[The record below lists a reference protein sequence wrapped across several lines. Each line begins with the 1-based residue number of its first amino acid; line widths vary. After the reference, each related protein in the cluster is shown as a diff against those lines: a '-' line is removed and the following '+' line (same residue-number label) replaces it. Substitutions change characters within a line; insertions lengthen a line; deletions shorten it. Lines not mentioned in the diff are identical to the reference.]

1 MDLSDV
7 WIVGVGD
14 NNLLAKANTITQF
27 IFLQLKLESSDVEGI
42 EINGFG
48 FFQLIKRGILKL

>member
-14 NNLLAKANTITQF
+14 SNLLAKANALTQF

>member
-14 NNLLAKANTITQF
+14 INLLAKANTITH
-27 IFLQLKLESSDVEGI
+27 ITRLQLKLESSDVEDI

-48 FFQLIKRGILKL
+48 FFQLIKRVILKL

>member
-1 MDLSDV
+1 MDLSDE

-14 NNLLAKANTITQF
+14 SNLLAKANTITQF
-27 IFLQLKLESSDVEGI
+27 IFIQLKLESSDGEDI

>member
-1 MDLSDV
+1 MLTC
-7 WIVGVGD
+7 WKLKNIILG
-14 NNLLAKANTITQF
+14 KANAITQF
-27 IFLQLKLESSDVEGI
+27 IFLQLKLESSDVEGN

>member
-14 NNLLAKANTITQF
+14 SNLLAKANTITQF

>member
-14 NNLLAKANTITQF
+14 SNLLAKANTITQF
-27 IFLQLKLESSDVEGI
+27 IFIQLKLESSDGEDI